1 MDQFD
6 LGGWLII
13 WAGMLFC
20 WYLGY
25 KSGQRATAIKLT
37 EMLLT
42 NPQEI
47 KDLIDRARQEIE
59 QAHREDQQEGKGR
72 ALRVE
77 KQNSIVYLYAEDNG
91 QFLAQA
97 DTLEAA
103 LALVSA
109 RFPDENFRGHVNP
122 EQLAELGIKNTA
134 KSSQ

>member
-13 WAGMLFC
+13 WLGMLFC

-42 NPQEI
+42 DPKEI
-47 KDLIDRARQEIE
+47 RDLIERARQEIE
-59 QAHREDQQEGKGR
+59 QAQRADQQGGKGR

-77 KQNSIVYLYAEDNG
+77 KQNSIIYLYAEDTG

-109 RFPDENFRGHVNP
+109 RFPDENFRGYISP

-134 KSSQ
+134 ESSQ